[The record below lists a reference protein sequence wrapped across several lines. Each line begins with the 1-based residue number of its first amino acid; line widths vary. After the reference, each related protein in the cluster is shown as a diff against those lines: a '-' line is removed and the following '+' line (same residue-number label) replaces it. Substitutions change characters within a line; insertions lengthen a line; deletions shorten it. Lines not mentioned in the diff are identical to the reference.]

1 MSFHPPVPFALREEG
16 RSDEFLKEL
25 HDKLSAKHLKS
36 VIKMRGMMLFKK
48 NSFKR
53 LNLRSRGSRTAS
65 WLAAAGTTEFLNHLF
80 KNVL

>member
-36 VIKMRGMMLFKK
+36 VIKMRGMMLF
-48 NSFKR
+48 
-53 LNLRSRGSRTAS
+53 
-65 WLAAAGTTEFLNHLF
+65 
-80 KNVL
+80 

>member
-36 VIKMRGMMLFKK
+36 VIKMRGMLLFKK
-48 NSFKR
+48 IR
-53 LNLRSRGSRTAS
+53 LKDSICVL
-65 WLAAAGTTEFLNHLF
+65 WAAELLPG
-80 KNVL
+80 